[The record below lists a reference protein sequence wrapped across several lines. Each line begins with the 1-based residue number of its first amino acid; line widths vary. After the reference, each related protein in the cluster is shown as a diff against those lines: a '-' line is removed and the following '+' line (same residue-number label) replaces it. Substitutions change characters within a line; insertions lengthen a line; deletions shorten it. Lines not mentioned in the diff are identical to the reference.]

1 MLADEILRIHP
12 QRGQVDF
19 SERIRQ
25 AEADNAHPVAS
36 RDALVVKLAKLAAA
50 ARDNG
55 TYLHFFQPS
64 LGYTIAPIFA
74 YDFDDGVF
82 IIAADE
88 RYRGLVGAQ
97 VLGIGGRPLSEVRA
111 AVMPTVPASSKGRAR
126 YQLMRYMLVPELL
139 HALGVS
145 STRDRFSL
153 RLRLTDGTRR
163 TVALAGT
170 DAIRWT
176 SFYGRSLRR
185 VDEAH
190 KKQNFWLKRLSDEK
204 AIFAEIRFVR
214 DGPETI
220 EAFAE
225 RLTQLAVE
233 HPDHRVVLDLRF
245 GGGGSGH
252 AMGPLIQA
260 LTSMPQAKRSGRMFA
275 LIGRLTS
282 GTVLEFASV
291 LRNMVPI
298 IFVGEAAGA
307 SPNGVGDS
315 RTIRLPQSD
324 IEATVTEIEWPTTLE
339 EEPAT
344 PLAPHILVPVRS
356 KDYFD
361 GRDSAL
367 EMALTTSV
375 AVDVEQTKVTT
386 SHTHAD
392 WVGLY
397 SIGDGKTVSVFFKDK
412 VLWMAL
418 EDPLQRLGLNFITA
432 RTPLFEGA
440 PGTLHTWLDDVKLT
454 RKNGQLILRWRG
466 ADRPMT
472 PTLWNFDRALLCLA
486 AVLLTVLVALIAR
499 RWRVRQTVRRA
510 PPTVSAAHQT

>member
-1 MLADEILRIHP
+1 MVVQRPRVSSSCLRRWPIALALAWFATWPLSSRANHAPVDDVSMLADEILRIHP

-176 SFYGRSLRR
+176 SFYGRSLR
-185 VDEAH
+185 
-190 KKQNFWLKRLSDEK
+190 KPLN
-204 AIFAEIRFVR
+204 EI
-214 DGPETI
+214 
-220 EAFAE
+220 
-225 RLTQLAVE
+225 Q
-233 HPDHRVVLDLRF
+233 
-245 GGGGSGH
+245 
-252 AMGPLIQA
+252 
-260 LTSMPQAKRSGRMFA
+260 
-275 LIGRLTS
+275 
-282 GTVLEFASV
+282 
-291 LRNMVPI
+291 PI
-298 IFVGEAAGA
+298 A
-307 SPNGVGDS
+307 
-315 RTIRLPQSD
+315 
-324 IEATVTEIEWPTTLE
+324 
-339 EEPAT
+339 
-344 PLAPHILVPVRS
+344 
-356 KDYFD
+356 
-361 GRDSAL
+361 
-367 EMALTTSV
+367 
-375 AVDVEQTKVTT
+375 
-386 SHTHAD
+386 
-392 WVGLY
+392 
-397 SIGDGKTVSVFFKDK
+397 
-412 VLWMAL
+412 
-418 EDPLQRLGLNFITA
+418 
-432 RTPLFEGA
+432 
-440 PGTLHTWLDDVKLT
+440 
-454 RKNGQLILRWRG
+454 
-466 ADRPMT
+466 
-472 PTLWNFDRALLCLA
+472 
-486 AVLLTVLVALIAR
+486 
-499 RWRVRQTVRRA
+499 
-510 PPTVSAAHQT
+510 